1 MQLALSADEL
11 DVLESDL
18 KSALGALREEIYKT
32 EVAEYK
38 DGLKARESIIVALLE
53 RVRAQPTT

>member
-11 DVLESDL
+11 DVLESVL